1 MGKTYEEIYGVEK
14 AAEMKKKISAKTSG
28 ENNPMF
34 GVHRFGADNP
44 MFGKIPSEE
53 TKKKIS
59 NAKKGIKLS
68 EETKR
73 KMSEVRKGENNP
85 MFGKIHSEEAKKK
98 MSENRSDGGYSSK
111 GIPKFDT
118 YAHRIS
124 YADEVRRNKE
134 DSNILEVKCAYCGK
148 WFIPKRNNVNNRITA
163 LEGKSNSPGAE
174 YRLYCSDQCKQ
185 ECPIYAKQKYS
196 AEENNTNKYSREVQP
211 ELRQMVFERDNW
223 TCQKCD
229 STESL
234 HCHHVEG
241 IRWEPIESA
250 DIDKCITFCK
260 TCHKEAHKKEGCGYN
275 DLRCIQ

>member
-1 MGKTYEEIYGVEK
+1 MARISAVVNTYNEE
-14 AAEMKKKISAKTSG
+14 KKIDRCLASLKGFANEIVVVDMMSTDKTRELAK
-28 ENNPMF
+28 NYN
-34 GVHRFGADNP
+34 A
-44 MFGKIPSEE
+44 KIF
-53 TKKKIS
+53 KHKKI
-59 NAKKGIKLS
+59 
-68 EETKR
+68 
-73 KMSEVRKGENNP
+73 
-85 MFGKIHSEEAKKK
+85 
-98 MSENRSDGGYSSK
+98 
-111 GIPKFDT
+111 
-118 YAHRIS
+118 
-124 YADEVRRNKE
+124 
-134 DSNILEVKCAYCGK
+134 IL
-148 WFIPKRNNVNNRITA
+148 NNVNNRITA

-275 DLRCIQ
+275 DLRCDS